1 MLGTLFQNVLRRDR
15 LVAVLALAAVSAVA
29 WVYTVFGVGMNMTAI
44 DMTAMPSDMPMPL
57 DAWDLRK
64 SALMFAMWWVMMIA
78 MMLPSAAPMVL
89 LYQRVAKRGRMARTG
104 MHTALFA
111 FGYLLVWGLF
121 SLAAT
126 VLHAGGEISGGVN
139 GMMASSSRVLDGAL
153 LVVAGVWQLT
163 PMKNRCLEAC
173 RSPVEFLGR
182 IWTPGATGALGMGIH
197 HGAFCVG
204 CCWAMML
211 LLFVGGV
218 MNLYWIGGLALLAL
232 AERAAPM
239 WHRVERPIGVIA
251 IVVGVLLLTSPV

>member
-15 LVAVLALAAVSAVA
+15 LFAVLALAAVSAAA
-29 WVYTVFGVGMNMTAI
+29 WAYTVFGVGMNMTAI

-64 SALMFAMWWVMMIA
+64 SALMFAMWWIMMIA

-89 LYQRVAKRGRMARTG
+89 LYQRVAERGRMARTG
-104 MHTALFA
+104 MYTALFA

-126 VLHAGGEISGGVN
+126 VLHAGGEVSGGVN
-139 GMMASSSRVLDGAL
+139 GMMASSSRALDGAL
-153 LVVAGVWQLT
+153 LVIAGVWQLT
-163 PMKNRCLEAC
+163 PLKNRCLEAC

-182 IWTPGATGALGMGIH
+182 IWTPGATGALGMGIR

-232 AERAAPM
+232 AERAVPM

-251 IVVGVLLLTSPV
+251 IVVGVFLLTSPV